1 MRASPAFQVNL
12 QHFTLWR
19 AAVAG
24 LALIAF
30 GCNLAWCASGSEPRS
45 VAVWV
50 ISNSITMWLAVT
62 AVRAARSTA
71 LSLRWDTLDWR
82 LGPMAS
88 VGEEPTAGQLT
99 VVMDLGSWMLLRFVQ
114 TEPTVLSAVLPYRF
128 RPQRCLAVQRKGLE
142 PSWHAL
148 RCAVYSSRPGK
159 LAPALDHPHHPTVL
173 E

>member
-1 MRASPAFQVNL
+1 MRASPAFQVSL

-19 AAVAG
+19 AAVAV

-30 GCNLAWCASGSEPRS
+30 ACNLAWCASGTEARS
-45 VAVWV
+45 MAVWV
-50 ISNSITMWLAVT
+50 ISNSIAMWLAVT
-62 AVRAARSTA
+62 AVRAARSTP

-114 TEPTVLSAVLPYRF
+114 TEPAVRRYGL
-128 RPQRCLAVQRKGLE
+128 RPQRCLAVQRRGLE
-142 PSWHAL
+142 STWHAL
-148 RCAVYSSRPGK
+148 RCAVYSSRPAK
-159 LAPALDHPHHPTVL
+159 LGLALDDLHPATTL

>member
-19 AAVAG
+19 AAVAV
-24 LALIAF
+24 LALMAF
-30 GCNLAWCASGSEPRS
+30 ACTLAWCASGTEARS
-45 VAVWV
+45 IAVWV
-50 ISNSITMWLAVT
+50 LSHSLAVCLAVT
-62 AVRAARSTA
+62 ALKAARSNP
-71 LSLRWDTLDWR
+71 LSLRWDTLNWR

-114 TEPTVLSAVLPYRF
+114 TEPAVHRF
-128 RPQRCLAVQRKGLE
+128 GWHPQRCLAVQRKGLE
-142 PSWHAL
+142 PTWHAL
-148 RCAVYSSRPGK
+148 RCAVYSSRPAK
-159 LAPALDHPHHPTVL
+159 LAPELDRSHNATAL

>member
-19 AAVAG
+19 AAVAA
-24 LALIAF
+24 LAVMAF
-30 GCNLAWCASGSEPRS
+30 ACNLAWCASGTEARS
-45 VAVWV
+45 VAVWL
-50 ISNSITMWLAVT
+50 ISNSIAMWLAVA
-62 AVRAARSTA
+62 AVRAAQSSPF
-71 LSLRWDTLDWR
+71 SLRWDTLDWR
-82 LGPMAS
+82 LGPMSS

-114 TEPTVLSAVLPYRF
+114 TEPAVQRYRL

-142 PSWHAL
+142 PRWHAL
-148 RCAVYSSRPGK
+148 RCAVYSSRPAK
-159 LAPALDHPHHPTVL
+159 LAPALDHPHHPTAL